1 MQDDRNFNDEFDKII
16 QDETSENIEND
27 SVQIDPAPTEQ
38 PKRKRGSWKKFGA
51 VALAI
56 ALFFAGYLAS
66 ALQFDSEMRTL
77 QKIKNA
83 IQDKYYEEITD
94 EEFYGVLFD
103 AINEDLL
110 DSYSQYMTPDEYA
123 SALTEATG
131 EWSGIGL
138 TFLTEDSAGNPIM
151 LVRRVSGN
159 SPAEKVGIR
168 EGDYIVGYGL
178 IDEWLIDSEKY
189 GAFYAF
195 VQERTKGEK
204 FLIKVRRGEQIETV
218 EIYKDTFVE
227 NYVFYRTNTTAYAFT
242 GAQATVWQENGAPLS
257 CLDDK
262 TAYIRLT
269 QFNGSAGMEFTR
281 AMEQFKTDGKTNLV
295 LDLRDNG
302 GGYMDILQEI
312 ASYFCKG
319 STGKSLIAVAEYRE
333 GQREQF
339 YSKTSVY
346 AKYFTSESQIKV
358 LANDGTASASECLI
372 GCMLDYGAISY
383 ADICL
388 IENYGVAK
396 TYGKGIMQSTYP
408 FGLIGNVD
416 AIKLT
421 TAKVHWPVSDN
432 CIHGVG
438 VTAEN
443 GCKTVQE
450 GVGDAE
456 INAALA
462 ALLNG

>member
-27 SVQIDPAPTEQ
+27 SVQIDPAPTQQ
-38 PKRKRGSWKKFGA
+38 PKHKKDKWKKVGA
-51 VALAI
+51 VVLAI

-66 ALQFDSEMRTL
+66 SLQFDSEMRAL
-77 QKIKNA
+77 AKIKRA

-110 DSYSQYMTPDEYA
+110 DDYSKYMTPDEYA
-123 SALTEATG
+123 SVLTEATG

-138 TFLTEDSAGNPIM
+138 TFLTEDSDGNPKM

-204 FLIKVRRGEQIETV
+204 FLIKVKRGEQVETV

-227 NYVFYRTNTTAYAFT
+227 NYVFYRTNTTAYTFT
-242 GAQATVWQENGAPLS
+242 GSQATEWQETGDKLS

-269 QFNGSAGMEFTR
+269 QFNGSAGTEFAR
-281 AMEQFKTDGKTNLV
+281 AMEQFKTDGKINLV

-312 ASYFCKG
+312 SSYFCKG
-319 STGKSLIAVAEYRE
+319 STGKSLIAVAQYRE
-333 GQREQF
+333 GQKEQF
-339 YSKTSVY
+339 YSKKSVY
-346 AKYFTSESQIKV
+346 AEYFTAESQIKV

-388 IENYGVAK
+388 TENFGVAK
-396 TYGKGIMQSTYP
+396 TYGKGIMQSTFP
-408 FGLIGNVD
+408 FGLFNSD
-416 AIKLT
+416 AMKLT
-421 TAKVHWPVSDN
+421 TAKITWPKSGN
-432 CIHGVG
+432 CIHGRG
-438 VTAEN
+438 ILPEDGTKTSSQSFEKDKEISLAIAELF
-443 GCKTVQE
+443 K
-450 GVGDAE
+450 
-456 INAALA
+456 
-462 ALLNG
+462 

>member
-1 MQDDRNFNDEFDKII
+1 MQDDRNFNDEFDKTI
-16 QDETSENIEND
+16 QDETDQKTKTNE
-27 SVQIDPAPTEQ
+27 VQTDPAPTEQ
-38 PKRKRGSWKKFGA
+38 PKRKRGGWKKFGA

-242 GAQATVWQENGAPLS
+242 GAQATEWQEKGDPLS

-269 QFNGSAGMEFTR
+269 QFNGSAGTEFTR

-319 STGKSLIAVAEYRE
+319 STGKSLIAVAQYRE

-396 TYGKGIMQSTYP
+396 TYGKGIMQSTFP
-408 FGLIGNVD
+408 FGLFNTD

-421 TAKVHWPVSDN
+421 TAKITWPKSGN
-432 CIHGVG
+432 CIHGRG
-438 VTAEN
+438 ILPEDGAKTSAQSFEKDKEITLAIAELF
-443 GCKTVQE
+443 K
-450 GVGDAE
+450 
-456 INAALA
+456 
-462 ALLNG
+462 